1 MPIPDYQTIML
12 PALKFVA
19 EKGSAKSNEVFA
31 PMIKHFGLSD
41 EEINALLPSGKQ
53 RIIDNRTQ
61 WALFYLYKAGLL
73 NRPKRGLYE
82 IADEGKVILK
92 KGIDKINVDLL
103 NNYESFR
110 EFRALSKKDKGDD
123 EQLKIQDGN
132 ENPEEAIEEKFKDYK
147 SVIISEL
154 VSKVRTIE
162 PTDFEMLILDL
173 LKKMGYGVR
182 EQSVLHLGK
191 SGDGGVDGEINQDKL
206 GLEKIYLQ
214 VKRYGEG
221 NPVGR
226 PAIQQFV
233 GSLNE
238 RKSKKGIF
246 ITSSYFS
253 KEAKD
258 SIKNF
263 DVVIRLIDGMELAE
277 LMYHYDIGVDLKQT
291 YALKEV
297 SEEYFESL

>member
-110 EFRALSKKDKGDD
+110 EFRTLSKKDKGDD

-173 LKKMGYGVR
+173 LKKMGYGVG